1 MFRQAG
7 MSKQPMGILASSP
20 ELMTTAQK
28 AMMNNQPVKAQSG
41 TFIKNPDNMN
51 SPMINYFRQNSPLQ
65 AIGGFVSD
73 TMNKAY
79 QNDSIIKDY
88 VNKGASS
95 AGNYI
100 GDFLSNFAYG
110 SGQPEK
116 TYETKL
122 VPEGSP
128 SPGFTETTKK
138 TKAKE
143 KSEIEKI
150 TDDLNKAKQKIKKTG
165 GLKINQDDSELLKD
179 SKKLGNFLFS
189 PEGAVSKSLNSIYQT
204 VDDNV
209 FNYIRSKPEILANLQ
224 EEMNEK
230 AKTDPQR
237 NRMISGGNLI
247 QDIGDKLAGPS
258 STLVPTKDGSPRG
271 LVDPNVLSESD
282 PRFPESFPKSKPPEL
297 PGVVALKNLSDLSK
311 NKNGPTTK
319 DSDDVL
325 GISDLS
331 FKDRVK
337 ARRDIISA
345 ALGRDV
351 SEKDVRTDLNYN
363 LIMTGLLVAAGES
376 PNAMTNIAKGLA
388 AGLAGYG
395 KAKGEATEAKRKEDI
410 AVGLAAVEQVFKESE
425 AEKSRDKKPEAI
437 RTAEYLRD
445 NPELMTIMKGISS
458 KNKSDE
464 QIKLEIATALAKSS
478 IDPSAVNVDMIDTI
492 FKAVKG
498 QIQTP
503 QTPTVI
509 PSYRVPQNSVGTDR
523 FKPGNIITSKGFNY
537 VVSDDGLTLNLDTT
551 QKSS

>member
-116 TYETKL
+116 TYETKV

-209 FNYIRSKPEILANLQ
+209 FNYFRSKPEILANLQ

-247 QDIGDKLAGPS
+247 QDMGDELAGPS

-425 AEKSRDKKPEAI
+425 AEKSRDKKPDTI
-437 RTAEYLRD
+437 RTAELLLEK
-445 NPELMTIMKGISS
+445 PELIPVIKSISS
-458 KNKSDE
+458 KGKTL
-464 QIKLEIATALAKSS
+464 QEIRS
-478 IDPSAVNVDMIDTI
+478 SAVLALTKADPLGRPPKAEDVNKLVNLIQGTNIPETNFQPISTFRVDQ
-492 FKAVKG
+492 KV
-498 QIQTP
+498 
-503 QTPTVI
+503 
-509 PSYRVPQNSVGTDR
+509 VGTDAY
-523 FKPGNIITSKGFNY
+523 KPGNIIPYKGYNY
-537 VVSDDGLTLNLDTT
+537 KVSDDGLTLNLDTT

>member
-28 AMMNNQPVKAQSG
+28 AMMKGQPVKAQDG
-41 TFIKNPDNMN
+41 TFIKNPDKMN
-51 SPMINYFRQNSPLQ
+51 SPMINYFRQNSPLES
-65 AIGGFVSD
+65 IGGFVSD

-88 VNKGASS
+88 INKGASS
-95 AGNYI
+95 TKNYI
-100 GDFLSNFAYG
+100 GDFLSKFSYG

-116 TYETKL
+116 TYETKV

-128 SPGFTETTKK
+128 SAGFTETTKK
-138 TKAKE
+138 TKTKE

-150 TDDLNKAKQKIKKTG
+150 TDDLNKAKQKIQKTG
-165 GLKINQDDSELLKD
+165 GLKINEDDSELLKD

-189 PEGAVSKSLNSIYQT
+189 PEGAVSKSLNTIYQT

-209 FNYIRSKPEILANLQ
+209 FNYFRSKPAILSNLQ
-224 EEMNEK
+224 KEMNEK

-237 NRMISGGNLI
+237 NRMISGGDII
-247 QDIGDKLAGPS
+247 QDMGDKLAGPS

-282 PRFPESFPKSKPPEL
+282 PRFPESFPKSRPPEL

-319 DSDDVL
+319 DSDKVL

-337 ARRDIISA
+337 ARREIISA

-351 SEKDVRTDLNYN
+351 AEKDVRTDLNYN

-425 AEKSRDKKPEAI
+425 AEKSRDKKPETI
-437 RTAEYLRD
+437 KTAEYLQE
-445 NPELMTIMKGISS
+445 NPELIPILKGISS
-458 KNKSDE
+458 KDKSDE
-464 QIKLEIATALAKSS
+464 QIKLEIATALSRSA
-478 IDPSAVNVDMIDTI
+478 IDPSAIDTGTI
-492 FKAVKG
+492 DMLFKAVKG

-509 PSYRVPQNSVGTDR
+509 PSYRIPQNVVGTDNY
-523 FKPGNIITSKGFNY
+523 KPGKVITYNKNNY
-537 VVSDDGLTLNLDTT
+537 IVSDDGLTLNLDTT

>member
-28 AMMNNQPVKAQSG
+28 AMMKGQPVKAQSG

-150 TDDLNKAKQKIKKTG
+150 TDDLNKAKQRIKKTG
-165 GLKINQDDSELLKD
+165 DIKINQDDSELLKD

-189 PEGAVSKSLNSIYQT
+189 PEGAVSKSFNSIYQT

-209 FNYIRSKPEILANLQ
+209 FNYFRSKPEILSNLQ

-478 IDPSAVNVDMIDTI
+478 IDPSAVNVDMIDTL

-503 QTPTVI
+503 QTPTII
-509 PSYRVPQNSVGTDR
+509 PSFRIPQTVVGTDTY
-523 FKPGNIITSKGFNY
+523 KPGNTISYKGSNY

>member
-1 MFRQAG
+1 MFRQGG

-28 AMMNNQPVKAQSG
+28 AMMKGQPVKAQNG
-41 TFIKNPDNMN
+41 TFIKDPDKMN
-51 SPMINYFRQNSPLQ
+51 SPMINYFRQNSPLE

-73 TMNKAY
+73 TADKFMTNNK
-79 QNDSIIKDY
+79 IIADMI
-88 VNKGASS
+88 NKGLL
-95 AGNYI
+95 I
-100 GDFLSNFAYG
+100 
-110 SGQPEK
+110 
-116 TYETKL
+116 
-122 VPEGSP
+122 GSP
-128 SPGFTETTKK
+128 DGKRDDTPTFHGYTLPEMKK
-138 TKAKE
+138 EGESFAKDKAKALSIKKDDSQFMKDIKKIGSSIDTSLE
-143 KSEIEKI
+143 STINNIDKGLDYFRNKKEIE
-150 TDDLNKAKQKIKKTG
+150 TADDIR
-165 GLKINQDDSELLKD
+165 LKGIQ
-179 SKKLGNFLFS
+179 
-189 PEGAVSKSLNSIYQT
+189 KSLNLKAEGDSRYQ
-204 VDDNV
+204 
-209 FNYIRSKPEILANLQ
+209 F
-224 EEMNEK
+224 
-230 AKTDPQR
+230 TDQSAGPQR
-237 NRMISGGNLI
+237 LEPPKKGEE
-247 QDIGDKLAGPS
+247 
-258 STLVPTKDGSPRG
+258 RG
-271 LVDPNVLSESD
+271 LVDPNVLSSAD
-282 PRFPESFPKSKPPEL
+282 PRFPESFPESRPEEVL
-297 PGVVALKNLSDLSK
+297 GLSVINKIKEDAKNPK
-311 NKNGPTTK
+311 GTTTK
-319 DSDDVL
+319 GADDAL

-337 ARRDIISA
+337 ARREIISA
-345 ALGRDV
+345 ALGRDI
-351 SEKDVRTDLNYN
+351 SEKDVRTDANYN

-478 IDPSAVNVDMIDTI
+478 IDPSAVNVGMIDTL

-498 QIQTP
+498 QTQTP

-509 PSYRVPQNSVGTDR
+509 PSYRVDPKVVGTDR
-523 FKPGNIITSKGFNY
+523 FKPGNIITSNGFNY